1 MYTDVVNSL
10 IFFNITE
17 NCMTSSLRVFSSFMT
32 VGPGV
37 PDERA
42 KLCIPQRYIV

>member
-17 NCMTSSLRVFSSFMT
+17 NYMTNSLKVFSSFMT
-32 VGPGV
+32 VGRV
-37 PDERA
+37 PDEQA
-42 KLCIPQRYIV
+42 KLCVPQRYIV